1 MNRRE
6 ALGAIGALSVSAA
19 LGRRLAAQA
28 PSPILTRA
36 IPSSGEHLPIVGLG
50 SWITFNV
57 GGDTAARDTCAEV
70 IRRFAAR
77 GGRLID
83 SSPMYGSSED
93 TIGYG
98 IAKLPDRR
106 VIFSAD
112 KVWTSSASEGPTQV
126 EETRK
131 RWGVARLD
139 LLEVHN
145 LDAWEAHLPMLF
157 RMKAEGKVRYVG
169 VTTSHG
175 RRHAEMEKVMR
186 TQPVDFVQFTYNV
199 GDRDVEERLLPL
211 AHEKGIAV
219 ITNRPFREGA
229 LLQDLVGKP
238 VPSWASEFQG
248 GTWPT
253 FLLKFIVS
261 HPAVTCAIPATSQPA
276 HVEENM
282 SVAYGPLP
290 DAKTR
295 DRMAAY
301 FTSM

>member
-19 LGRRLAAQA
+19 LGRGIAAQA
-28 PSPILTRA
+28 PTAMITRP

-57 GGDTAARDTCAEV
+57 GTDTAARETCAEV

-98 IAKLPDRR
+98 IAKLSDKRA
-106 VIFSAD
+106 IFSAD
-112 KVWTSSASEGPTQV
+112 KVWTSSGSEGPAQV

-157 RMKAEGKVRYVG
+157 RMKADGKVRYVG

-175 RRHAEMEKVMR
+175 RRHADMEKVMR

-199 GDRDVEERLLPL
+199 ADRDVEERLLPL
-211 AHEKGIAV
+211 ARERGIAV

-229 LLQDLVGKP
+229 LLQDLAGKP
-238 VPSWASEFQG
+238 LPAWAHDFQG
-248 GTWPT
+248 STWPT

-290 DAKTR
+290 DARTR

-301 FTSM
+301 FASL